1 MTDTINLSGDY
12 GYQAYKISGLDAGTT
27 VSAGGATWIQDNDG
41 RDGSSSPY
49 PFAVYDAPGAILSGG
64 TIIGEIDLSGD
75 WRSVYNLGNSAAIR
89 TEDASNVVVR
99 DWRITDTWD
108 AVRVSWNSPDFLIE
122 NVWVTNARDDAVEND
137 RLQSGTIRDSLFDGV
152 FGGISIDPS
161 SSSPVDGHDNTVTLD
176 SVLMRMKSFLYEG
189 EMTHSAM
196 IKTDSATDGEVTPNL
211 RFINS
216 VFAIE
221 NVEHRS
227 YRSMLDAW
235 SNTVESRGNVF
246 LNLSDTALPS
256 DYPMPPAGWTILQG
270 QAAREY
276 WEAAKSTWIAN
287 RGDGAAAEPPP
298 PAVQPAP
305 EPPPPTVQPA
315 PELPPPTVQPVPEP
329 TAPQPEADE
338 RATFSGVTFRGSSS
352 SDTIIGNALDNKIE
366 GRSGA
371 DLIKG
376 GAGNDTIDAGN
387 DGDTVYGGA
396 GDDVFV
402 FLRGGDMDGS
412 GSVDIFMDFEQGADR
427 FDLRAIDANS
437 KIGGDQAFAF
447 IGDQA
452 FAGKTPGQL
461 RAAYDAANDLTVVQ
475 LNTDNDA
482 APEQFF
488 HLDGRHSLTA
498 SDFIL

>member
-12 GYQAYKISGLDAGTT
+12 GYQAYKVSGLNAGTTLDAGR
-27 VSAGGATWIQDNDG
+27 ATWIQDNDG
-41 RDGSSSPY
+41 RDGSSNPY
-49 PFAVYDAPGAILSGG
+49 PFAVYGAPGANLSGG
-64 TIIGEIDLSGD
+64 TIIGKIDLAGD

-89 TEDASNVVVR
+89 TEDASKVVIQ
-99 DWRITDTWD
+99 DWRITNTWD

-161 SSSPVDGHDNTVTLD
+161 SASPVDGHDNTVTLD
-176 SVLMRMKSFLYEG
+176 RVLMRMKSFLYEG

-196 IKTDSATDGEVTPNL
+196 IKTDSSTDGEVTPNL
-211 RFINS
+211 RFIDCI
-216 VFAIE
+216 FAIE

-246 LNLSDTALPS
+246 LNISNTPLPS
-256 DYPMPPAGWTILQG
+256 DYPKPPAGWTILQG
-270 QAAREY
+270 QAARDY
-276 WEAAKSTWIAN
+276 WEGAKSAWIMS
-287 RGDGAAAEPPP
+287 RGDGAAAEPLPP
-298 PAVQPAP
+298 VVQPAP
-305 EPPPPTVQPA
+305 DATAPKPA
-315 PELPPPTVQPVPEP
+315 PEEQ
-329 TAPQPEADE
+329 
-338 RATFSGVTFRGSSS
+338 ATFSGVTFGGSSG
-352 SDTIIGNALDNKIE
+352 SDTIIGNALDNRIE
-366 GRSGA
+366 GLGGA
-371 DLIKG
+371 DIIKA

-387 DGDTVYGGA
+387 GGDTVYGGT
-396 GDDVFV
+396 GRDVFV

-412 GSVDIFMDFEQGADR
+412 GKVDIYMDFERGADR
-427 FDLRAIDANS
+427 FDLRAIDAN
-437 KIGGDQAFAF
+437 IRTGGDQAFAF

-452 FAGKTPGQL
+452 FARNSPGQL
-461 RAAYDAANDLTVVQ
+461 RAAYDAGKDLTVVQ
-475 LNTDNDA
+475 LSTDDDA

-488 HLDGRHSLTA
+488 HLAGKHGLAS